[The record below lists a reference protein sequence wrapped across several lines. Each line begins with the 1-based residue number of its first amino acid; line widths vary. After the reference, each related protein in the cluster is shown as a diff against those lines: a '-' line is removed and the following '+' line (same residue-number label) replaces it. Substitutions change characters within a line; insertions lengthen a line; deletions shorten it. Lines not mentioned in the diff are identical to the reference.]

1 LKKRITLIVIVLVF
15 SLVSCT
21 PISTPIAITPTVG
34 TSSDTTTEIPL
45 KVGYGIDG
53 GWYQIYFTDPAN
65 PFSSQ
70 RSGGLDGPLVEAI
83 NSAEQTVDVAAY
95 SLSLDS
101 VRNALI
107 DAYQRGVAVR
117 VVMESEN
124 MDASDPQKMIKAGVP
139 IVGDRRE
146 GLMHN
151 KFVVIDRSEV
161 WTGSMNYTDSGVY
174 SDNNNLVRIRS
185 TQLAENY
192 TTEFEEMFL
201 NDIFGPDKG
210 MGTPNPVIRVNGIRI
225 DNYFS
230 PDDGTAQRIS
240 ELLNNASESVHF
252 LAYSFTND
260 DFGKILIQKA
270 GKGLK
275 ISGVMDAE
283 QVKSNKGTEYDPL
296 KQAGIDVWL
305 DGNSGLMHHK
315 VFIIDEKVVI
325 LGSYNFSASAEKT
338 NDENTLIIFSPQIAK
353 LYMQEFHRVFTQA
366 QISPGR

>member
-1 LKKRITLIVIVLVF
+1 MTLVLL
-15 SLVSCT
+15 LVSCT
-21 PISTPIAITPTVG
+21 PVSTPLAITPSVA
-34 TSSDTTTEIPL
+34 SSPETPADIQL
-45 KVGYGIDG
+45 KVGYGADG
-53 GWYQIYFTDPAN
+53 GWYQVYFTDPAD

-70 RSGGLDGPLVEAI
+70 RSGGADGPLVDAI
-83 NSAEQTVDVAAY
+83 NSAKLTVDMAAY

-151 KFVVIDRSEV
+151 KFVVIDRSEI
-161 WTGSMNYTDSGVY
+161 WTGSMNFTDSGAY
-174 SDNNNLVRIRS
+174 KDNNNLVRIRS

-192 TTEFEEMFL
+192 TAEFEEMFL
-201 NDIFGPDKG
+201 SDIFGPKTG
-210 MGTPNPVIRVNGIRI
+210 VGTPNPVVRVNGTRI

-230 PDDGTAQRIS
+230 PDDGTAQWIS

-260 DFGKILIQKA
+260 EFGQILIQKA
-270 GKGLK
+270 GSGLK
-275 ISGVMDAE
+275 VSGVMEEE

-296 KQAGIDVWL
+296 KQAGIDVRL

-325 LGSYNFSASAEKT
+325 LGSYNFSTNAEKT
-338 NDENTLIIFSPQIAK
+338 NDENTLIIFSPQIAR
-353 LYMQEFHRVFTQA
+353 LYMEEFQRVFDQA
-366 QISPGR
+366 QVP